1 MTEAMDTRAPGTSKT
16 DPSYNVLHQQRT
28 RLPLDVLFAPRSVA
42 VVGATERPGS
52 VGRTVLWNLISN
64 PFGGTVYPINPKR
77 PNVLGIKAW
86 PSLGALPERV
96 DLAIVVTPA
105 RAVPGV
111 IQECAEL
118 GIRGAIILSAG
129 FKEIGAE
136 GERLEQEIL
145 RLAQAAQ
152 VRIIG
157 PNCLGVMRPPSGF
170 NATFA
175 GAMARPGN
183 VAFISQSGALLTSIL
198 DWSLREAVGFSAF
211 VSVGSMLDVGWGD
224 LIDFLADDPMTRSI
238 LLYMESI
245 GDARAFL
252 SAAREVALTKPII
265 VIKAGR
271 TAQAAQAA
279 ASHTGS
285 LTGSDE
291 VLSAA
296 FRRTG
301 VLRVDS
307 IADLFYM
314 AETLARQPRPAGRR
328 LTVLTN
334 AGGPG
339 VLATDALVSGGGELA
354 TLSAS
359 TFQALDAFLPT
370 QWSHSNPVDILG
382 DADPERF
389 AKALEVTGQDEG
401 SDGLLVI
408 LTPQDMTEP
417 TQTADRLKPYAKL
430 HGKPVLA
437 SWMGGSEVAAGE
449 RILNDAGI
457 PTFGYPDTAARIF
470 NYMWRYTYNLAG
482 LYETPALAQAVS
494 SARDEVRQWVESA
507 RAEGRTLLT
516 EYESKKLLA
525 AYGIPTVETRLA
537 VTEDAAVAE
546 AAALGFPVVVKL
558 HSLTVTHK
566 TDVGGVRL
574 NLPDAESVRAAF
586 RDIRTRLE
594 ALGQGRAFDGVTVQP
609 MVRLDGYELILGSSV
624 DAQFGPVLLFGAGGT
639 LVEVFRDRALGLP
652 PLNTTLARRMM
663 EQTRIYEALK
673 GVRGRPPVDLK
684 ALEQL
689 MVRFSQ
695 LVAEQRFVKEVDI
708 NPLLASP
715 ERLLALDARVVLHP
729 ASVTEAEL
737 PKLAIEPYPDQYV
750 APYRLRSGEEILLRP
765 IRPEDE
771 PKMAEFHRTLSE
783 QTVFLRYAGL
793 MQLSTRVA
801 HARLSR
807 ICFND
812 YAREM
817 ALVAE
822 RKDGELLGVGRLTR
836 LRGTRDA
843 EFAILISDPVQR
855 QGLGAEMLKRLVDV
869 GRDWGMERIVADIL
883 AGNRAM
889 QTISRK
895 LGFSILQHEEL
906 SPDMVK
912 AVKVL

>member
-1 MTEAMDTRAPGTSKT
+1 MDAHAPGPRKS
-16 DPSYNVLHQQRT
+16 DPSYNVLHQQHT
-28 RLPLDVLFAPRSVA
+28 RQPLDVIFKPRSVA
-42 VVGATERPGS
+42 VVGASERPGS

-77 PNVLGIKAW
+77 PNVLGIRAW
-86 PSLGALPERV
+86 PSLRSLPEPV
-96 DLAIVVTPA
+96 DLAVVVTPA
-105 RAVPGV
+105 PVVPEV
-111 IQECAEL
+111 IRECAEL
-118 GIRGAIILSAG
+118 GVQGAIIISAG
-129 FKEIGAE
+129 FKETGEAGA
-136 GERLEQEIL
+136 RLEREIL
-145 RLAQAAQ
+145 QIAQAARM
-152 VRIIG
+152 RIIG
-157 PNCLGVMRPPSGF
+157 PNCLGVMRPPTGF

-183 VAFISQSGALLTSIL
+183 VAFISQSGALLTAIL

-224 LIDFLADDPMTRSI
+224 LIDYLADDPMTRSI

-279 ASHTGS
+279 ASHTGT

-291 VLSAA
+291 VLTAA

-301 VLRVDS
+301 VLRVES
-307 IADLFYM
+307 ISDLFYM

-354 TLSAS
+354 VLGDETRR
-359 TFQALDAFLPT
+359 ALDTFLPP
-370 QWSHSNPVDILG
+370 QWSHGNPVDVLG
-382 DADPERF
+382 DADPDRY
-389 AKALEVTGQDEG
+389 AKALEVAGRDPG

-430 HGKPVLA
+430 PGKPVLA

-470 NYMWRYTYNLAG
+470 NYMWRYSYNLAG
-482 LYETPALAQAVS
+482 LYETPTLTEEPTGGRDA
-494 SARDEVRQWVESA
+494 ARRLVDAA
-507 RAEGRTLLT
+507 RARGRTLLT
-516 EYESKKLLA
+516 EYESKQLLS
-525 AYGIPTVETRLA
+525 AYGIPTVETKLA
-537 VTEDAAVAE
+537 TSEDAAVSE
-546 AAALGFPVVVKL
+546 ANALGYPVVLKL
-558 HSLTVTHK
+558 HSFTVTHK

-574 NLPDAESVRAAF
+574 NLQDADAVRHAF
-586 RDIRTRLE
+586 RGIRERLVE
-594 ALGQGRAFDGVTVQP
+594 LGQPEAFQGVTVQP
-609 MVRLDGYELILGSSV
+609 MVRLSGLELIVGSSL
-624 DAQFGPVLLFGAGGT
+624 DPQFGPVLLFGAGGT
-639 LVEVFRDRALGLP
+639 LVEVFKDRALGLP

-663 EQTRIYEALK
+663 EQTRIFQALR
-673 GVRGRPPVDLK
+673 GVRGAKPVDLPE
-684 ALEQL
+684 LERL
-689 MVRFSQ
+689 LVRFSQ
-695 LVAEQRFVKEVDI
+695 MVVEQCWVKEVDI
-708 NPLLASP
+708 NPLLASS

-729 ASVTEAEL
+729 STVTEAEL
-737 PKLAIEPYPDQYV
+737 PKLAIEPYPQQYV
-750 APYRLRSGEEILLRP
+750 APFQLKNGEELLLRP

-771 PKMAEFHRTLSE
+771 PRMERFHRTLSE
-783 QTVFLRYAGL
+783 QTVFMRYAGL

-801 HARLSR
+801 HERLAR

-822 RKDGELLGVGRLTR
+822 RKGGELLGVGRLTR
-836 LRGTRDA
+836 LRGTQDA
-843 EFAILISDPVQR
+843 EFAILISDAVQH
-855 QGLGAEMLKRLVDV
+855 QGLGSEMLRRLVEV
-869 GRDWGMERIVADIL
+869 GRAWGVQRIVADIL

-889 QTISRK
+889 QNISKRQ
-895 LGFSILQHEEL
+895 GFSILPHEEL
-906 SPDMVK
+906 APDMVK

>member
-1 MTEAMDTRAPGTSKT
+1 M
-16 DPSYNVLHQQRT
+16 
-28 RLPLDVLFAPRSVA
+28 
-42 VVGATERPGS
+42 
-52 VGRTVLWNLISN
+52 
-64 PFGGTVYPINPKR
+64 
-77 PNVLGIKAW
+77 
-86 PSLGALPERV
+86 
-96 DLAIVVTPA
+96 
-105 RAVPGV
+105 
-111 IQECAEL
+111 
-118 GIRGAIILSAG
+118 
-129 FKEIGAE
+129 
-136 GERLEQEIL
+136 
-145 RLAQAAQ
+145 
-152 VRIIG
+152 
-157 PNCLGVMRPPSGF
+157 
-170 NATFA
+170 
-175 GAMARPGN
+175 
-183 VAFISQSGALLTSIL
+183 L

-301 VLRVDS
+301 VLRVGS

-354 TLSAS
+354 TLSPS
-359 TFQALDAFLPT
+359 TRQALDAFLPP
-370 QWSHSNPVDILG
+370 QWSHANPVDILG

-389 AKALEVTGQDEG
+389 AKALEITGRDEG

-482 LYETPALAQAVS
+482 LYETPALAGDVGT
-494 SARDEVRQWVESA
+494 ARDDARRWVDEA
-507 RAEGRTLLT
+507 RAAGRTLLT

-525 AYGIPTVETRLA
+525 AYGIPMVETRLA

-546 AAALGFPVVVKL
+546 AAALGYPVVVKL

-566 TDVGGVRL
+566 TEVGGVRL
-574 NLPDAESVRAAF
+574 NLADADAVRGAF
-586 RDIRTRLE
+586 RDIQARLE
-594 ALGQGRAFDGVTVQP
+594 ALGQARAFDGVTVQP
-609 MVRLDGYELILGSSV
+609 MVRLDGYELIVGSSV

-639 LVEVFRDRALGLP
+639 LVEVFKDRALGLP

-695 LVAEQRFVKEVDI
+695 LVVEQRFVKEVDI

-715 ERLLALDARVVLHP
+715 ERLLALDARVVLCP

-737 PKLAIEPYPDQYV
+737 PKLAIVPYPEQYV
-750 APYRLRSGEEILLRP
+750 APFRLRSGEEIVLRP

-771 PKMAEFHRTLSE
+771 PRMAEFHRTLSE

-801 HARLSR
+801 HARLAR

-836 LRGTRDA
+836 LRGTTDA
-843 EFAILISDPVQR
+843 EFAILISDQVQR
-855 QGLGAEMLKRLVDV
+855 QGLGVEMLTRLVDI
-869 GRDWGMERIVADIL
+869 GRDWGMKRIVADIL

-906 SPDMVK
+906 APDMVK

>member
-105 RAVPGV
+105 QAVPGV

-145 RLAQAAQ
+145 RIAQAAQ

-224 LIDFLADDPMTRSI
+224 LIDYLADDPMTRSI

-359 TFQALDAFLPT
+359 TLKALDAFLPT
-370 QWSHSNPVDILG
+370 QWSHGNPVDILG

-389 AKALEVTGQDEG
+389 AKVLEVTGQDEG

-482 LYETPALAQAVS
+482 LYETPALAQTVS
-494 SARDEVRQWVESA
+494 SARDEVRRWVESA

-574 NLPDAESVRAAF
+574 NIPDAEAVRAAF

-594 ALGQGRAFDGVTVQP
+594 TMGQGRAFDGVTVQP
-609 MVRLDGYELILGSSV
+609 MVRLDGYELIVGSSV

-737 PKLAIEPYPDQYV
+737 PKLAIEPYPNQYV
-750 APYRLRSGEEILLRP
+750 APYRLRNGEEILLRP

-855 QGLGAEMLKRLVDV
+855 QGLGAEMLKRLVDI

>member
-1 MTEAMDTRAPGTSKT
+1 MDSRAPGSPKT
-16 DPSYNVLHQQRT
+16 DPSHNVLHQQHT
-28 RLPLDVLFAPRSVA
+28 RLPLDVIFSPRSVA
-42 VVGATERPGS
+42 VVGASERPGS

-64 PFGGTVYPINPKR
+64 PFGGTVYPINPQR

-86 PSLGALPERV
+86 PSLRALPEPV
-96 DLAIVVTPA
+96 DLAVIVTPA
-105 RAVPGV
+105 AVVPGA
-111 IQECAEL
+111 IRECAEL

-129 FKEIGAE
+129 FKETGAE
-136 GERLEQEIL
+136 GARLEREIL
-145 RLAQAAQ
+145 EVAQAA
-152 VRIIG
+152 RIRLIG

-183 VAFISQSGALLTSIL
+183 VAFISQSGALLTAIL

-224 LIDFLADDPMTRSI
+224 LIDYLAEDAMTRSI

-279 ASHTGS
+279 ASHTGT

-307 IADLFYM
+307 IADLFHM

-328 LTVLTN
+328 LTILTN

-339 VLATDALVSGGGELA
+339 VLATDALVSGGGALA
-354 TLSAS
+354 VLADDTRKK
-359 TFQALDAFLPT
+359 LDGVLPP
-370 QWSHSNPVDILG
+370 QWSHGNPVDILG
-382 DADPERF
+382 DADPERY
-389 AKALEVTGQDEG
+389 AKALEVAGKDPN

-417 TQTADRLKPYAKL
+417 TTTADRLKPYAKL

-437 SWMGGSEVAAGE
+437 SWMGGSAVAAGE

-482 LYETPALAQAVS
+482 LYETPTLAEEHGA
-494 SARDEVRQWVESA
+494 ARDEARRQVDAA
-507 RAEGRTLLT
+507 RAAGRTVLT
-516 EYESKKLLA
+516 EYESKQLLA
-525 AYGIPTVETRLA
+525 AYGIPSVETRLA
-537 VTEDAAVAE
+537 TTEDAAVAE
-546 AAALGFPVVVKL
+546 AASLGYPVVVKL

-566 TDVGGVRL
+566 TDVDGVRL
-574 NLPDAESVRAAF
+574 NLPDAAAVRAAF
-586 RDIRTRLE
+586 RGIRERLVE
-594 ALGQGRAFDGVTVQP
+594 LGQPEAFAGVTVQP
-609 MVRLDGYELILGSSV
+609 MVTRDGYELIIGSGL
-624 DAQFGPVLLFGAGGT
+624 DAQFGPVLLFGAGGV
-639 LVEVFRDRALGLP
+639 LVEVFKDRALALP

-663 EQTRIYEALK
+663 EQTRIYAALQ
-673 GVRGRPPVDLK
+673 GVRGRKPVDLA
-684 ALEQL
+684 ALERL
-689 MVRFSQ
+689 LVRFSR
-695 LVAEQRFVKEVDI
+695 LVVEQRFVKEVDI

-729 ASVTEAEL
+729 PEVTEAEL
-737 PKLAIEPYPDQYV
+737 PRLAIEPYPQRYV
-750 APYRLRSGEEILLRP
+750 APFRMEGGEELLLRP

-771 PKMAEFHRTLSE
+771 PRMEEFHRTLSE

-793 MQLSTRVA
+793 LQLSTRVA
-801 HARLSR
+801 HERLAR

-812 YAREM
+812 YAREL

-822 RKDGELLGVGRLTR
+822 RKDGALLGVGRLTR
-836 LRGTRDA
+836 LRGTQDA
-843 EFAILISDPVQR
+843 EFAILISDLAQK
-855 QGLGAEMLKRLVDV
+855 QGLGTELLRRLVDV
-869 GRDWGMERIVADIL
+869 GRDWGLQRIFADIL
-883 AGNRAM
+883 SGNRAM

-895 LGFSILQHEEL
+895 LGFSILPHEEL
-906 SPDMVK
+906 APDMVK
-912 AVKVL
+912 AVKVLG

>member
-1 MTEAMDTRAPGTSKT
+1 MDPRAPGSSKT

-105 RAVPGV
+105 QAVPGV
-111 IQECAEL
+111 IQECAVL

-136 GERLEQEIL
+136 GERLEREIL
-145 RLAQAAQ
+145 RIAQAAQ

-157 PNCLGVMRPPSGF
+157 PNCLGVMRPPGGF

-224 LIDFLADDPMTRSI
+224 LIDFLADDAMTRSI

-279 ASHTGS
+279 ASHTGA

-354 TLSAS
+354 TLSPS
-359 TFQALDAFLPT
+359 TLEALDAFLPPP
-370 QWSHSNPVDILG
+370 WSHGNPVDILG

-389 AKALEVTGQDEG
+389 AKALEITGKDEG

-470 NYMWRYTYNLAG
+470 NYMWRYAYNLEG
-482 LYETPALAQAVS
+482 LYETPALAQAAG
-494 SARDEVRQWVESA
+494 SARDEVCRWVEAA

-546 AAALGFPVVVKL
+546 AAALGYPVVVKL

-566 TDVGGVRL
+566 SDVGGVRL
-574 NLPDAESVRAAF
+574 NLPDAEAVRGAF

-609 MVRLDGYELILGSSV
+609 MVRLDGYELIVGSSV

-639 LVEVFRDRALGLP
+639 LVEVFKDRALGLP
-652 PLNTTLARRMM
+652 PLTTTLARRLM

-673 GVRGRPPVDLK
+673 GVRGRPPVDLT

-737 PKLAIEPYPDQYV
+737 PRLAIEPYPSQYV
-750 APYRLRSGEEILLRP
+750 APFRLRSGEEVLLRP

-793 MQLSTRVA
+793 VQLSTRVA

-812 YAREM
+812 YAREL

-855 QGLGAEMLKRLVDV
+855 QGLGAEMLKRLVDI